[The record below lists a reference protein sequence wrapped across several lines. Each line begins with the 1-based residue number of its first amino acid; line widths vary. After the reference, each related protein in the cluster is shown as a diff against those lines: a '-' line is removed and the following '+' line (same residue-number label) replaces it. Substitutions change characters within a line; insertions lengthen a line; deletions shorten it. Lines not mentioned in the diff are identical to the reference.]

1 MKKLILSLMII
12 FLTIII
18 TFIIGIYIYFVHI
31 VKAQEEDL
39 REIKKERNLIA
50 HIRSRRLAQ
59 HAQEK
64 VKAGF
69 DLFHHLGCSGCHA
82 IFDDSILLGP
92 SLKGITQKSKQY
104 FRQALEEPNN
114 SLVKGY
120 EKNVMPSFNL
130 SQEELDHLWEYMKL
144 YP

>member
-1 MKKLILSLMII
+1 MKKLILSIMITT
-12 FLTIII
+12 LALII

-31 VKAQEEDL
+31 VKAEEENL
-39 REIKKERNLIA
+39 REIKKERNLVA
-50 HIRSRRLAQ
+50 HIRSRRLAE
-59 HAQEK
+59 HAKEK

-82 IFDDSILLGP
+82 IFDHNILLGP
-92 SLKGITQKSKQY
+92 SLKGFTKKSKQY
-104 FRQALEEPNN
+104 FRQALEEPNK

-120 EKNVMPSFNL
+120 EKNVMPNFNL